1 MILECKSCQKK
12 FIVPDNAI
20 PSTGRLVQCSSC
32 GNKWTQFPI
41 SKKVISKAKTVRTNE
56 RLVQPKVNKEK
67 NFSSI
72 EKKKKKVKKR
82 TSPSIYSKEYLEKKH
97 GIKIG
102 GEHLSNNKKILNT
115 NTTKTSYFGFYS
127 YLIIILIFAALF
139 FGLLNL
145 TKETL
150 IFHFPFLKPYIYN
163 LFENINNF
171 KIILMDTFNFY

>member
-32 GNKWTQFPI
+32 GNKWTQFPV
-41 SKKVISKAKTVRTNE
+41 SKKVIAKTKTVTTNE
-56 RLVQPKVNKEK
+56 KLVQPKAKKEK
-67 NFSSI
+67 NFSAI
-72 EKKKKKVKKR
+72 ERKKKKVKKR
-82 TSPSIYSKEYLEKKH
+82 TTPSIYSKEYLEKKH

-102 GEHLSNNKKILNT
+102 GEPLSNNKKILNT

-145 TKETL
+145 TKEIL
-150 IFHFPFLKPYIYN
+150 IFHFPFLQPYIYN

>member
-12 FIVPDNAI
+12 FVVPDNAI
-20 PSTGRLVQCSSC
+20 PNSGRLVQCSSC
-32 GNKWTQFPI
+32 GNKWTQFPV
-41 SKKVISKAKTVRTNE
+41 SKKVITKTKTVTTNE
-56 RLVQPKVNKEK
+56 RIVQPKV
-67 NFSSI
+67 
-72 EKKKKKVKKR
+72 KKKKTLIAVERKKVKKR

-102 GEHLSNNKKILNT
+102 GEHLPNNKKILNT

-145 TKETL
+145 TKEIL

>member
-32 GNKWTQFPI
+32 GNKWTQFPV
-41 SKKVISKAKTVRTNE
+41 SKKITKTKTSTTKE
-56 RLVQPKVNKEK
+56 KLVQTKVKKEK
-67 NFSSI
+67 PFSEL

-82 TSPSIYSKEYLEKKH
+82 ISPSIYSKEYLEKKH

-102 GEHLSNNKKILNT
+102 DEHSSNNKKILNT
-115 NTTKTSYFGFYS
+115 NTAKPSYFGFYS

-145 TKETL
+145 TKEIL
-150 IFHFPFLKPYIYN
+150 IFHFPFLQPYIYN